1 MEDRV
6 QLVPRAGV
14 EPARPRGHR
23 FLRPTRLPVP
33 PPRRGRNGA
42 RQYHWPV
49 RIAFALGL
57 SMILSACSLTAAL
70 PSTTPVAG
78 TTDTPLQRAS
88 APRITPPPVTPPAP
102 PGTYMPA
109 FKCADATGGS
119 VGVAN
124 LTGVRLAEQIGYDR
138 LVLQFDSRVP
148 SYTAKRQA
156 KPIFK
161 ASGSGQS
168 VTLSGAAGMLVQIIP
183 LPPPPIADPPT
194 SPTRITRFWWRPRSS
209 RISRATCRGD
219 WG

>member
-1 MEDRV
+1 
-6 QLVPRAGV
+6 
-14 EPARPRGHR
+14 
-23 FLRPTRLPVP
+23 
-33 PPRRGRNGA
+33 
-42 RQYHWPV
+42 V

-57 SMILSACSLTAAL
+57 SVILSGCSLTAAL

-78 TTDTPLQRAS
+78 TTATPVQRAS
-88 APRITPPPVTPPAP
+88 APRITAPPVTPPAP
-102 PGTYMPA
+102 PGTNMPA

-124 LTGVRLAEQIGYDR
+124 LTAVRLAEPIGYDR

-168 VTLSGAAGMLVQIIP
+168 VTLNGAAGVFVQIHSSTAATYSGPTDITHSDFQVLVEAKVVEDFEGYLSWGLGLTRP
-183 LPPPPIADPPT
+183 ACMRTFTLSNPPRLVIDFKTA
-194 SPTRITRFWWRPRSS
+194 
-209 RISRATCRGD
+209 
-219 WG
+219 

>member
-1 MEDRV
+1 M
-6 QLVPRAGV
+6 
-14 EPARPRGHR
+14 
-23 FLRPTRLPVP
+23 
-33 PPRRGRNGA
+33 
-42 RQYHWPV
+42 

-57 SMILSACSLTAAL
+57 CVILSACSLTAAL

-78 TTDTPLQRAS
+78 TTATPVQMAS
-88 APRITPPPVTPPAP
+88 APRITAPPVTPPAP
-102 PGTYMPA
+102 PGTNLPA
-109 FKCADATGGS
+109 FKCAEATGGS

-168 VTLSGAAGMLVQIIP
+168 VTLNGAAGVLLQIHSSTAATYSGPTDITHSDFQVLVEAKVVEDFEGYLSWGLGLTRP
-183 LPPPPIADPPT
+183 ACLRTFTLSNPPRLVIDFKTA
-194 SPTRITRFWWRPRSS
+194 
-209 RISRATCRGD
+209 
-219 WG
+219 